1 MKKKMFLLIL
11 VAGWLYAPAQSLQ
24 SPESVLGY
32 KLGTHFTPHHKIV
45 DYYKYAAQTAS
56 ANVKLQQYGE
66 TYEGRPLYLAIV
78 SSAANISNL
87 ENIRLSNLNRAG
99 LAANAPSS
107 GNNVGIVWLSY
118 NVHGNETSSSEASMQ
133 TLYDLVTKHANDWL
147 SNTVVI
153 IDPCL
158 NPDGRD
164 RYVNWFN
171 SMVGVNYNAH
181 PSSREHDEPWPGGR
195 VNHYYFDLNRDWAWQ
210 TQTES
215 RSRIKIYNQWMPQVH
230 VDFHEQGYNE
240 PYYFAPA
247 AEPLHEVITPWQRD
261 FQVTIGRNHAKYFD
275 KNGWLFFTKERFDL
289 LYPSYGDTWP
299 IYNGAIGMT
308 YEQGGHGAG
317 GLAVINDEGDTLTL
331 VDRVAHHTTTGLS
344 TVEVSS
350 QNTDKLLSAFKK
362 FFDDS
367 RNAAGTE
374 YKTFILTSDDESK
387 LNGLKKV
394 LLQNGVNVMR
404 VKGAVAGNGFQYGTG
419 RQESIALDKY
429 SLAVS
434 AYQPKSVLAR
444 VLLEPRTKLVDSATY
459 DITAWSLP
467 YAYGVKAYATA
478 LRVQGDAIENDVDNN
493 TPPPPAPVP
502 NTEYA
507 YFVPYHSIT
516 DAKLM
521 ASLLKNG
528 IRVRMNDKPMIYQK
542 KRYDRGTLIILKK
555 ENTAKWNTVIA
566 LLGNSGTM
574 ADAIQS
580 GFMDNGPDM
589 GSPDVKMVHAPR
601 VGLLSGD
608 GTGPNAVGEVWHL
621 FDRQLN
627 YPVTLFHNSEFSS
640 RMLRNIDVLVLVD
653 GNYKF
658 MNDKGTLDEV
668 KAWVRSGGRI
678 VLMDYAVQ
686 QLAGTDI
693 GVKMKK
699 TDEEAKDEK
708 KDPYADVKK
717 FESRERDDLVNAI
730 PGAIYRVN
738 IDNTHPLAYGY
749 DNEFFSLKQNGEVLE
764 FLKDGWNVGVI
775 KTGAKLSGFA
785 GTKVTGK
792 IKDGTVLAVQDFG
805 RGAIVYI
812 IDDPMFRSFWE
823 NGKLLFF
830 NAVFLV
836 GNNPI
841 RL

>member
-1 MKKKMFLLIL
+1 MKNLLFLLIL
-11 VAGWLYAPAQSLQ
+11 AGFSLGTRAQTLQ
-24 SPESVLGY
+24 SPESMLGY

-45 DYYKYAAQTAS
+45 DYYKYAAQTVP
-56 ANVKLQQYGE
+56 ANIKLQQYGE
-66 TYEGRPLYLAIV
+66 TNEGRPLYLAYI

-87 ENIRLSNLNRAG
+87 ENIRLSNLYRAG
-99 LAANAPSS
+99 LVANPPAASS
-107 GNNVGIVWLSY
+107 NVAIVWLSY

-133 TLYDLVTKHANDWL
+133 TMYELITKHTGDWL
-147 SNTVVI
+147 ANTVVI

-171 SMVGVNYNAH
+171 GMVGVNYNPQ
-181 PSSREHDEPWPGGR
+181 PSAREHDEPWPGGR

-230 VDFHEQGYNE
+230 VDFHEQGYNQ

-247 AEPLHEVITPWQRD
+247 AEPFHEVITPWQRD
-261 FQVTIGRNHAKYFD
+261 FQTTIGKNHAKYFD

-289 LYPSYGDTWP
+289 FYPSYGDTWP
-299 IYNGAIGMT
+299 LYNGAIGMT
-308 YEQGGHGAG
+308 YEQGGHSAG
-317 GLAVINDEGDTLTL
+317 GLGVINDEGDTLTL

-350 QNTDKLLSAFKK
+350 QNTDKLITAFKK

-374 YKTFILTSDDESK
+374 YKTFILTSDDEGK

-394 LLQNGVNVMR
+394 LQQNYINVMQ
-404 VKGAVAGNGFQYGTG
+404 VKGPVAGTGFEYSSGK
-419 RQESIALDKY
+419 QENIVLDKY

-444 VLLEPRTKLVDSATY
+444 VLLEPRARLVDSATY

-467 YAYGVKAYATA
+467 YAHGVKAYATA
-478 LRVQGDAIENDVDNN
+478 TRVQGETLGN
-493 TPPPPAPVP
+493 TEDFPAPMATQVP
-502 NTEYA
+502 NTDYA
-507 YFVPYHSIT
+507 YFIPYHSIS

-521 ASLLKNG
+521 ATLLKNHV
-528 IRVRMNDKPMIYQK
+528 RVRMNDKPIVQQK
-542 KRYDRGTLIILKK
+542 KRYERGTLIILKK
-555 ENTAKWNTVIA
+555 ENMAHWDDVMGILSK
-566 LLGNSGTM
+566 SG
-574 ADAIQS
+574 AEVNAIQT

-589 GSPDVKMVHAPR
+589 GSPDIKMIHAPR

-621 FDRQLN
+621 FDKQLN
-627 YPVTLFHNSEFSS
+627 YPITLFHNSEFSS

-658 MNDKGTLDEV
+658 MNDKGIMDEV
-668 KAWVRSGGRI
+668 KAWVRSGGRMVVI
-678 VLMDYAVQ
+678 DYAAQ
-686 QLAGTDI
+686 QLAGLDM
-693 GVKMKK
+693 GVKLKK
-699 TDEEAKDEK
+699 ADDEATEK
-708 KDPYADVKK
+708 KDVYADIKK
-717 FESRERDDLVNAI
+717 YDSRERDDLVNSI
-730 PGAIYRVN
+730 PGAIFRVN

-775 KTGAKLSGFA
+775 KTGAKLTGFA
-785 GTKVTGK
+785 GVKVTGK
-792 IKDGTVLAVQDFG
+792 IKDGTVLAVQDMG
-805 RGAIVYI
+805 GGAIVYI

-823 NGKLLFF
+823 NGKLLLF
-830 NAVFLV
+830 NAIFLV
-836 GNNPI
+836 GNNPF